1 MITAEELQLALDGS
15 ISAEALETA
24 LAEQPPVRWGPATPE
39 TLEAYARK
47 PVLQRGEAVALLQG
61 FTPPAPDFQDAKIFY
76 LDDFAD
82 VITRFLRDADTGVI
96 PVPCRPQELVEWAA
110 VLGVSLPS
118 VFSAIAKRGAD
129 PRPVANVV
137 PAAGL
142 QPAIVPIPQ
151 STPKLLSP
159 VPLTDDYA
167 LWQRMAEAEARQY
180 RDENNRW
187 PTRVAVSKLLAKQ
200 IPVEAATIE
209 RRTRNTWK

>member
-1 MITAEELQLALDGS
+1 MITAEELQLALEGD
-15 ISAEALETA
+15 ISAGALEAA
-24 LAEQPPVRWGPATPE
+24 LAKQPRVRWGPATPE

-47 PVLQRGEAVALLQG
+47 PVLNRGEAVALLQG

-82 VITRFLRDADTGVI
+82 VITRFLRDADGGVI

-118 VFSAIAKRGAD
+118 IFCAIANRGAD

-137 PAAGL
+137 PTAGL
-142 QPAIVPIPQ
+142 QTAVVPIPQ
-151 STPKLLSP
+151 STPKVLSP
-159 VPLTDDYA
+159 APLTDDYA

-180 RDENNRW
+180 RENNNKW
-187 PTRVAVSKLLAKQ
+187 PTKAVVAKLLAKQ
-200 IPVEAATIE
+200 IPVEAATIR
-209 RRTRNTWK
+209 RRTLKTWK